1 MARARLQ
8 RQRQAP
14 FPCASGGRCAKTK
27 ALMPDSRVATSH
39 GASNLALGQR
49 MEGFGIVE
57 NCSSTKRLCK
67 TQFRKQHRRR
77 AAPSSPPPGALIPG
91 LTWTCLFL
99 QSGPSLDFSF
109 LPPSVPSTHNPREL
123 ETGTP
128 DSSPRTAG
136 GPQAGRKTTF
146 GLTQGQKT
154 ATKTWRGRVLGILL
168 LGRVQGNSG

>member
-1 MARARLQ
+1 MWQGPGCRDSAT
-8 RQRQAP
+8 QAP
-14 FPCASGGRCAKTK
+14 FPCASGDRCAKAK
-27 ALMPDSRVATSH
+27 ALTPDSRVATSR

-57 NCSSTKRLCK
+57 NSSSTKRLCK
-67 TQFRKQHRRR
+67 TQSRKPRRR
-77 AAPSSPPPGALIPG
+77 ATPSSPPPGALIPG

-128 DSSPRTAG
+128 GSSPRTEG
-136 GPQAGRKTTF
+136 GPQAGRNNDIWLDTSSE
-146 GLTQGQKT
+146 
-154 ATKTWRGRVLGILL
+154 
-168 LGRVQGNSG
+168 NCH